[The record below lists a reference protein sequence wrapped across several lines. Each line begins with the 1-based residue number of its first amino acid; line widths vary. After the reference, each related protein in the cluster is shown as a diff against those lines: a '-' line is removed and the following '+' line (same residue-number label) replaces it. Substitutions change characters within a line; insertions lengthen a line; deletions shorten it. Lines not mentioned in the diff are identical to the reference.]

1 MHTYRI
7 NEHVSVLNDQ
17 LEIPGIGFHP
27 INAFVLHAR
36 EPVVVD
42 TGLSLPDRDFI
53 GTLSSVVDP
62 ATVSG

>member
-1 MHTYRI
+1 LHTYRI

-17 LEIPGIGFHP
+17 LEIPGIGFLP